1 MKKINEFKTEEDIL
15 ELLDDEL
22 ANQYRERIKEFKQ
35 IYGFMRNRIP
45 VAAIPNTV
53 FNAPDSEIAF
63 DEIRKTYKESDLY
76 KSYNNP
82 QDLCIRALYL
92 IYQYSNHQI
101 PTDIP
106 NNILNKFC
114 FRDLFITVQGFS
126 LVTEAWINPLV
137 DILKGKKVVELFAG
151 LGTITKSL
159 KDRGIDIIAT
169 DTNEWTNSSH
179 AFTAN
184 RKWCDIEELDAVN
197 AIDKYKDADYFIISW
212 CPYTSEAS
220 YDALVKMREVNPNAR
235 LIHIGEPYGGC
246 TDSDIFFE
254 NVEYIDD
261 KSFSEVISNFKS
273 WDGIHDDIMIC
284 K

>member
-15 ELLDDEL
+15 ELLDNEL

-35 IYGFMRNRIP
+35 IYSFMRNRLP
-45 VAAIPNTV
+45 VATIPNTV
-53 FNAPDSEIAF
+53 FVTPDSEIAF
-63 DEIRKTYKESDLY
+63 DEIRKSYKESDLY

-179 AFTAN
+179 AFTTN
-184 RKWCDIEELDAVN
+184 RKWCNIEELDAVN

-212 CPYTSEAS
+212 CPYESKAS
-220 YDALVKMREVNPNAR
+220 YEALVKMREVNPNAR
-235 LIHIGEPYGGC
+235 LIHIGESYGGC

-261 KSFSEVISNFKS
+261 KSFSEVISKFKS
-273 WDGIHDDIMIC
+273 WDGINDNIMIC